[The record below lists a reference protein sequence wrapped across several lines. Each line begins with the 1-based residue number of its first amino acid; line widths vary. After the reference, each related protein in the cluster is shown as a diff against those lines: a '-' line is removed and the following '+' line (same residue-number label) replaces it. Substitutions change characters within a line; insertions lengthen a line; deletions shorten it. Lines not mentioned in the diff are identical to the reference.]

1 MAYGIDTIYEK
12 ETGNKITFA
21 PSKDPEGGGVKSIA
35 VWDGNQIKNVS
46 LDDLRMALG
55 VTSCWKNWGAHL
67 GVFESVGWRRIAEGA
82 DSCTISIKRLYNVDY
97 SESHK
102 VELINKHYI
111 SVFKSIYDIA
121 NDDAFFITKIRQV
134 LISRTT
140 FIDIF
145 YGATNSN
152 GVCVTIDDARSST
165 GTIYKILDTP
175 QIVPETTDGETVLA
189 TMDFGANTWMGQ
201 PL

>member
-1 MAYGIDTIYEK
+1 MARGIDTLYTQEGEK
-12 ETGNKITFA
+12 VTI
-21 PSKDPEGGGVKSIA
+21 SKTEGGGSIA
-35 VWDGNQIKNVS
+35 AWDGNQIKNVS
-46 LDDLRMALG
+46 LDDLRRALG
-55 VTSCWKNWGAHL
+55 VTSCWKNWGAHF
-67 GVFESVGWRRIAEGA
+67 GFFESVGWRRIAEGF

-102 VELINKHYI
+102 VELINKHYT
-111 SVFKSIYDIA
+111 SVFKSIYDVA

-134 LISRTT
+134 LVSRTT

-145 YGATNSN
+145 YGTTNNN
-152 GVCVTIDDARSST
+152 GVCVTIDDARASD
-165 GTIYKILDTP
+165 GTIYKIFDTP
-175 QIVPETTDGETVLA
+175 QIVPETAEGETVLA